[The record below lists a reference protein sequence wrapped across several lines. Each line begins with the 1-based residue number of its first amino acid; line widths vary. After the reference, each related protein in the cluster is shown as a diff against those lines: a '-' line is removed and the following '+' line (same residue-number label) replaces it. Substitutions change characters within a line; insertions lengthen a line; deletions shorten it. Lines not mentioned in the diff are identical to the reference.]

1 MSNVVAAITSGVR
14 LFTKNTGH
22 RRSETMS
29 MVADVC
35 SLLVPECRFQPEEG
49 LVKSG
54 GILQSH
60 FKLCE

>member
-1 MSNVVAAITSGVR
+1 MCNVEVAITRGVR

-22 RRSETMS
+22 RRPERVS

-35 SLLVPECRFQPEEG
+35 SLLVPESPVQGKEG

-54 GILQSH
+54 GNSDPL
-60 FKLCE
+60 KVA

>member
-1 MSNVVAAITSGVR
+1 MSNAVVAITSGVR

-35 SLLVPECRFQPEEG
+35 SLPVPEYRFQSGEG

-54 GILQSH
+54 GNSDPL
-60 FKLCE
+60 KVA

>member
-1 MSNVVAAITSGVR
+1 MSNVVVSVTSGVR

-22 RRSETMS
+22 RRPERVS

-35 SLLVPECRFQPEEG
+35 SLPVPEHGFQPGEG

-54 GILQSH
+54 GNSDPL
-60 FKLCE
+60 KVA